1 MSTVAPD
8 TVRRVGEAVAATG
21 AAFLDAPVSGS
32 VPTVEKG
39 ELTIM
44 VGGDAAALERARPVL
59 DALAAKVFH
68 VGALGAGATVK
79 LAVNALVHAIDVGL
93 SEALVL
99 AEKAGVDRSAAYDVF
114 AAGAAAAPFVLYKRP
129 AFEDPDNAPLT
140 FTLDLMAKDLDLILS
155 LAREVGAPMG
165 QAERNREVVERA
177 LVGGFS
183 GRDMSAVAEYLR
195 RSGLGSPVRE
205 GLVHAGGE
213 VPVLAEVAASPV
225 GLEPEQQAPGKRD
238 LLAFG
243 DHRRP
248 PLDRYTVAVDER
260 PAHRHAG
267 VALLAGDAIPVG
279 ADPVMTDVR
288 FLERVRPVARVLGEQ
303 REDEVRVSRLP
314 RPPVSLDPVRELH
327 PPSVSAEIVR
337 LRGSEPGG
345 RREGVEPA
353 TL

>member
-1 MSTVAPD
+1 MTSRVAVLGAGNMAGAMVGTLRRAGFDVVVWNRTQARAESTASAHGATVASTAVSAVGDSKVVLSSLADDEAVLATYLGEHGAAKASGPDHVVLEMSTIAPD
-8 TVRRVGEAVAATG
+8 TVRRIGEAVAATG

-44 VGGDAAALERARPVL
+44 VGGDATALELARPVL

-140 FTLDLMAKDLDLILS
+140 FTLDLMAKDLELILS
-155 LAREVGAPMG
+155 LAREVSAPMG

-177 LVGGFS
+177 LAEGFS

-195 RSGLGSPVRE
+195 RSG
-205 GLVHAGGE
+205 
-213 VPVLAEVAASPV
+213 
-225 GLEPEQQAPGKRD
+225 
-238 LLAFG
+238 
-243 DHRRP
+243 
-248 PLDRYTVAVDER
+248 
-260 PAHRHAG
+260 
-267 VALLAGDAIPVG
+267 
-279 ADPVMTDVR
+279 
-288 FLERVRPVARVLGEQ
+288 
-303 REDEVRVSRLP
+303 
-314 RPPVSLDPVRELH
+314 
-327 PPSVSAEIVR
+327 
-337 LRGSEPGG
+337 
-345 RREGVEPA
+345 
-353 TL
+353 

>member
-1 MSTVAPD
+1 MMPRVAVLGAGNMAGAMVGTLRRAGFDVTVWNRTRERADSVAVAHGATTVASAAEAVAAADVVLSSLADDEAVLATYLGDEGAAAAAGPEHVVLEMSTVAPA
-8 TVRRVGEAVAATG
+8 TSLRVGEAVTAGG

-44 VGGDAAALERARPVL
+44 VGGDATALERARPVL

-129 AFEDPDNAPLT
+129 AFEDPEHAPLT

-155 LAREVGAPMG
+155 LADAVGAPMG

-177 LVGGFS
+177 LIGGFS
-183 GRDMSAVAEYLR
+183 GRDMSSVAEYLR
-195 RSGLGSPVRE
+195 RSS
-205 GLVHAGGE
+205 
-213 VPVLAEVAASPV
+213 
-225 GLEPEQQAPGKRD
+225 
-238 LLAFG
+238 
-243 DHRRP
+243 
-248 PLDRYTVAVDER
+248 
-260 PAHRHAG
+260 
-267 VALLAGDAIPVG
+267 
-279 ADPVMTDVR
+279 
-288 FLERVRPVARVLGEQ
+288 
-303 REDEVRVSRLP
+303 
-314 RPPVSLDPVRELH
+314 
-327 PPSVSAEIVR
+327 
-337 LRGSEPGG
+337 
-345 RREGVEPA
+345 
-353 TL
+353 